1 MRVCV
6 KAATKTR
13 KSERGTEFSIPLRIL
28 RVHCLIATPLPRTHW
43 PLAELP
49 ATPHYPRLAQTVQN
63 RVRSGPERVVV
74 T

>member
-28 RVHCLIATPLPRTHW
+28 RVHCLIATPLPRIYTGPW
-43 PLAELP
+43 
-49 ATPHYPRLAQTVQN
+49 QN
-63 RVRSGPERVVV
+63 RRQHRTTLDSPKLYKIE
-74 T
+74 